1 MDTTHVTLC
10 GGRAQRPPTAPPSRL
25 FILKPCPR
33 LVTTPERWMIRPT
46 YIANECVMIMWPK
59 AFPGGRP
66 NMWLLLSYF
75 GYSWKHQTYKA
86 NQPSNR
92 ATDQPTSHPAH
103 MLGLLLCCDN
113 ATKVDDKAHLY
124 CSVGGR
130 RCALVF
136 VLTWILRGYCVS
148 IEHIYIRCQ
157 GSGEV

>member
-1 MDTTHVTLC
+1 VQYQLYPGLPRLSSPLWLGPSYMLPRSSFVCVH
-10 GGRAQRPPTAPPSRL
+10 AAHAESFYFKAP
-25 FILKPCPR
+25 PR

-92 ATDQPTSHPAH
+92 ATEQLTSQLATQPTCLVCFCAVTTPQRW
-103 MLGLLLCCDN
+103 MIRPTYTVLLG
-113 ATKVDDKAHLY
+113 
-124 CSVGGR
+124 GG
-130 RCALVF
+130 AAPLF
-136 VLTWILRGYCVS
+136 LF
-148 IEHIYIRCQ
+148 
-157 GSGEV
+157 